1 MRRSLKPGWPDIDAL
16 FLSVLTPDAMRRLR
30 ACRAALWLA
39 LAAMLLG
46 AFAPTVSR
54 ALAAARSDRAPMV
67 EVCTSEGPRWLSL
80 APTSANLS
88 TADASHGQE
97 SAPSLD
103 HCPFCLLV
111 AERLGPPPA
120 ASLHFF
126 HADTGLARPD
136 AQALFFRTLASTVAL
151 PRGPPAD
158 L

>member
-1 MRRSLKPGWPDIDAL
+1 MNQ
-16 FLSVLTPDAMRRLR
+16 LR
-30 ACRAALWLA
+30 ACRPAVWLA

-54 ALAAARSDRAPMV
+54 ALAAARSDGAPMV
-67 EVCTSEGPRWLSL
+67 EVCTSEGPRWVPL
-80 APTSANLS
+80 APTSADMS

-120 ASLHFF
+120 ASMHFF
-126 HADTGLARPD
+126 NAESGLARPD
-136 AQALFFRTLASTVAL
+136 AQALFFVSRPSTVAL
-151 PRGPPAD
+151 PRGPPRRA
-158 L
+158 

>member
-1 MRRSLKPGWPDIDAL
+1 M
-16 FLSVLTPDAMRRLR
+16 SVLTPAAMRRLR

-54 ALAAARSDRAPMV
+54 ALAAARSDGAPMV
-67 EVCTSEGPRWLSL
+67 EVCTSEGPRWLPL
-80 APTSANLS
+80 APTSADLS

-120 ASLHFF
+120 ASMHFF
-126 HADTGLARPD
+126 TAEPGLARPD
-136 AQALFFRTLASTVAL
+136 AQALFFPIFRTSPVL
-151 PRGPPAD
+151 PRGPPAPAAAT
-158 L
+158 